1 LREIIVTEQLTSIQQ
16 LLVDVKRTLQ
26 RQQPPPWA
34 VYSQWVEQQKLLLR
48 VKEVLGIYV
57 DLLPRDVAVP
67 EPAEPDVLP
76 QVSQVSQVSQVRP
89 IETDSA
95 AQANADA
102 LAQVHDRTNQ
112 LINSL
117 DSSLHLTFAA
127 LDRDVETYRLA
138 LTCKVEQLYELGER
152 SESVVALLL
161 QQVIDEAHEAALRPR
176 LTPTSPALM
185 SPPLTPAPA
194 PLLLVDQSPP
204 LVEGSIDRLTSLAE
218 LLPQLALAPPQL
230 TTPPPQES
238 INIEADQLDLSEF
251 TLTGFDNLFRNE

>member
-1 LREIIVTEQLTSIQQ
+1 LREITVPEQLTSIQQ

-34 VYSQWVEQQKLLLR
+34 VYSQWLEQQQLLLR
-48 VKEVLGIYV
+48 VKEVLGIYA
-57 DLLPRDVAVP
+57 DILPRDVIAPSSVTPAVV
-67 EPAEPDVLP
+67 APDM
-76 QVSQVSQVSQVRP
+76 
-89 IETDSA
+89 A

-138 LTCKVEQLYELGER
+138 LTRKVEQLYDLGER

-161 QQVIDEAHEAALRPR
+161 QQVLDEANQAAARPS
-176 LTPTSPALM
+176 L
-185 SPPLTPAPA
+185 APA
-194 PLLLVDQSPP
+194 PPVLMANPFPTSSPLVDQSVPI
-204 LVEGSIDRLTSLAE
+204 VDRSVDRVASLAE
-218 LLPQLALAPPQL
+218 LLPQLSLTRPELAA
-230 TTPPPQES
+230 S
-238 INIEADQLDLSEF
+238 IAPKSVNIEADPIDLSEF
-251 TLTGFDNLFRNE
+251 TLTGFDNLFENE